1 MNIQDLIARLA
12 AIKEEHGN
20 LPVVMYDDSLGGGR
34 YSGPRKPHVFIRDI
48 DEKPV
53 CIEITQGVKYEND
66 PY

>member
-20 LPVVMYDDSLGGGR
+20 LPVVMYDYMLGGHE
-34 YSGPRKPHVFIRDI
+34 GPRKPHVFIRDI